1 MCVLLLIGTVSAS
14 ARPDQKLTIQIH
26 KGTLSEFFKEIE
38 KQSDYRF
45 FYNDEMVNIE
55 KEIHL
60 MDVKNKSIDDVLAT
74 LLANTE
80 LRYRK
85 LDNNLIIISSKELL
99 QSVGVSGTVLDA
111 AGEAIPGVNVSVKG
125 TTIGTITDANG
136 HFSLEVP
143 SNNAVLLFSFIGY
156 ASQEV
161 KVGTQ
166 RTLQIVLQEDNL
178 LLEEVVVVAYGTA
191 KKKDLTGSIS
201 TVDTKLLVSQSNS
214 SVSSALEGA
223 VAGLQVQKLEGQPGL
238 DMAIRVRG
246 LGSTNENAA
255 NALIVIDGVPQE
267 KTNILSSI
275 NPNDI
280 ASMTILKDA
289 ASTALYGSRGANG
302 VVLITTKK
310 GISGKAKVSFDAR
323 WGVNTMTNNM
333 PDLLR
338 DPAQTYEHQWLLNY
352 NTYRYA
358 DGKPYQSNNYRLD
371 VQNPMHTH
379 EEAALYAS
387 QHLFNY
393 SGNSNNLEVNNLLN
407 WMVYSFP
414 GWNDESN
421 YERIKTGTG
430 KETATMLNSYLV
442 GTDGKLNPQAQLLY
456 NDTFYDLILKDRFR
470 QEYNVSASGGSD
482 RMNYHISMGYLQ
494 DPSYIQTSS
503 FDRYVGRAVLNGNV
517 TNWLK
522 VGTNISYS
530 YRVTNAQPSHYSS
543 SNGEIYQGMGDA
555 SHNVF
560 STIMSEPSILQVY
573 AHNPDGSYILN
584 PDGSRKV
591 HQVDGDG
598 KSMIGP
604 TYTDPWGNIP
614 GNIFVKMEQ
623 DRQTLKSHYVT
634 TRTYADVKFLND
646 FTFTANLSVD
656 GSFDNITRYL
666 NNSTA
671 GAAGVGGLNKQN
683 GSSVN
688 LNAQQLLNYSR
699 DFGKHHV
706 DALLGHEFNQYSY
719 EDMIFTTTHSLIPN
733 FPVYGNFVGV
743 YTGNRVGSRAVRFGN
758 PSGNIWQ
765 MAMESYLGRANYIFD
780 NKYYASVSLR
790 RDGSSKFKNPDDRW
804 GTFWSVG
811 GGWRISGEEFMKGAE
826 DWLNNL
832 KIRASYGVLGN
843 QAGISTYGTY
853 QTWTLGAIYSAT
865 GAGAAQER
873 IPSSFTLSQ
882 GARVY
887 ENLTWEN
894 IHTMDAALEF
904 DLFNRVRGT
913 VDWYNR
919 ETVNAFFGN
928 VLSKAAEAFALTTN
942 LTMNNAKIRN
952 RGFDVELNVDLITN
966 KDLYW
971 SVGLNGGHF
980 NTILT
985 EMPAGQGDPTIDGN
999 MLISGE
1005 LPYLRGEGKPYYN
1018 TYVFKY
1024 EGPDPDCG
1032 VALWSHVVTQVDHD
1046 ASRFNDTPVGERVKT
1061 SNYSIMSN
1069 YDRVEM
1075 GDAVPDWIGGFNTS
1089 VRYKNFDL
1097 SASIAY
1103 QVGGLVYWRDA
1114 IVYYE
1119 VDFGRDHP
1127 MLIDKEIL
1135 GNTWTPENPNAKF
1148 PIAVMNKNNS
1158 WSWGLADLTAS
1169 SLTMFDASYFS
1180 LKNVT
1185 LGYTLPKSLTS
1196 KAQISNL
1203 RIYASADNSLMFSA
1217 HKGIDPRMSL
1227 TGRTPMYAYPYL
1239 RVFNVGLNVE
1249 F

>member
-1 MCVLLLIGTVSAS
+1 M
-14 ARPDQKLTIQIH
+14 
-26 KGTLSEFFKEIE
+26 TLEQLFAEIE
-38 KQSDYRF
+38 KQT
-45 FYNDEMVNIE
+45 
-55 KEIHL
+55 
-60 MDVKNKSIDDVLAT
+60 DVKFLYRYENISGITVKVNADNAQLSAVLNSVLST
-74 LLANTE
+74 KE
-80 LRYRK
+80 LK
-85 LDNNLIIISSKELL
+85 HMLMDNNLIVVAPVNA
-99 QSVGVSGTVLDA
+99 QQQGTTVSGAVTDA
-111 AGEAIPGVNVSVKG
+111 NGDPLPGVNVMIKG
-125 TTIGTITDANG
+125 TMTGVITDTNG
-136 HFSLEVP
+136 KYSITVP
-143 SNNAVLLFSFIGY
+143 NPDAVLVFSFVGY
-156 ASQEV
+156 ATQEIIAGNRIDIPV
-161 KVGTQ
+161 
-166 RTLQIVLQEDNL
+166 TLAESATE
-178 LLEEVVVVAYGTA
+178 LEEVVVVAYGTA
-191 KKKDLTGSIS
+191 RKRDLTGSIS
-201 TVDTKLLVSQSNS
+201 TVDSRAITAQSNS

-223 VAGLQVQKLEGQPGL
+223 VAGLQVEKLEGQPGL
-238 DMAIRVRG
+238 DMTIRVRG
-246 LGSTNENAA
+246 LGSTNESAA
-255 NALIVIDGVPQE
+255 KALIVIDGVPQE

-280 ASMTILKDA
+280 ASLTVLKDA

-310 GISGKAKVSFDAR
+310 GISGKAKISFDAR
-323 WGVNTMTNNM
+323 WGVNTMTNNE
-333 PDLLR
+333 PDLVR
-338 DPAQTYEHQWLLNY
+338 DPAQIYEHQWLLNY

-358 DGKPYQSNNYRLD
+358 DGRPYQSNNYRLD

-393 SGNSNNLEVNNLLN
+393 TGDSNSLGVNNLMN
-407 WMVYSFP
+407 WMIYSFP

-421 YERIKTGTG
+421 YARMGSGT
-430 KETATMLNSYLV
+430 KETATMLNHFLV

-470 QEYNVSASGGSD
+470 QEYNVSVSGGSD
-482 RMNYHISMGYLQ
+482 RMNYHLSMGYLQ
-494 DPSYIQTSS
+494 DPSYIETSS
-503 FDRYVGRAVLNGNV
+503 FDRYVGRAVLNGDV

-530 YRVTNAQPSHYSS
+530 YRVTNAQPSHYSTG
-543 SNGEIYQGMGDA
+543 NGEIYQGMGDA
-555 SHNVF
+555 AHNVF

-584 PDGSRKV
+584 ADGTRKV
-591 HQVDGDG
+591 HENDGDG
-598 KSMIGP
+598 RSMIGP
-604 TYTDPWGNIP
+604 TQTDPWGNIP
-614 GNIFVKMEQ
+614 GNIFQKMKQ
-623 DRQTLKSHYVT
+623 DKQTLTSHYFT
-634 TRTYADVKFLND
+634 TRTYADVKFLKD
-646 FTFTANLSVD
+646 FTFTVNLSVD

-666 NNSTA
+666 NNTTG

-688 LNAQQLLNYSR
+688 LNAQQLLNYSH

-706 DALLGHEFNQYSY
+706 DALLGHEFNRYSY
-719 EDMIFTTTHSLIPN
+719 EDMIFTTTHSLIPD

-743 YTGNRVGSRAVRFGN
+743 YTGNRVGSRGVRYGN

-780 NKYYASVSLR
+780 DKYYASVSLR
-790 RDGSSKFKNPDDRW
+790 HDGSSKFKNPGDRW

-811 GGWRISGEEFMKGAE
+811 GGWRISGEEFMNGTAE
-826 DWLNNL
+826 WLNNL
-832 KIRASYGVLGN
+832 KVRASYGVLGN

-865 GAGAAQER
+865 AASTAQER
-873 IPSSFTLSQ
+873 IPSGYTLTQ

-894 IHTMDAALEF
+894 INTLDAAVEF
-904 DLFNRVRGT
+904 DLFNRIHGT

-952 RGFDVELNVDLITN
+952 RGFDVELNVDLINN

-985 EMPAGQGDPTIDGN
+985 QMPKGQGDPTIDGN
-999 MLISGE
+999 MLIGGE
-1005 LPYLRGEGKPYYN
+1005 FPYLRGEGKPYYN
-1018 TYVFKY
+1018 GYVYKY

-1032 VALWSHVVTQVDHD
+1032 VALWSHVVTQTDHS
-1046 ASRFNDTPVGERVKT
+1046 AGRFNDTPVGERVKT
-1061 SNYSIMSN
+1061 SDYSVMSN
-1069 YDRVEM
+1069 YDRVEL
-1075 GDAVPDWIGGFNTS
+1075 GDVVPDWIGGFNTS
-1089 VRYKNFDL
+1089 VRYKNFDF
-1097 SASIAY
+1097 SVSVAY
-1103 QVGGLVYWRDA
+1103 QLGGLVNWRDA
-1114 IVYYE
+1114 INYYE
-1119 VDFGRDHP
+1119 VDFGRDHTTP
-1127 MLIDKEIL
+1127 IDREII
-1135 GNTWTPENPNAKF
+1135 GNTWTPENPDAKF

-1158 WSWGLADLTAS
+1158 WAWGLSDLSATT
-1169 SLTMFDASYFS
+1169 LTVFDASYFN

-1185 LGYTLPKSLTS
+1185 LGYTLPKSLTN

-1217 HKGIDPRMSL
+1217 HKGVDPRMSL
-1227 TGRTPMYAYPYL
+1227 TGKLPAYAYPYL